1 MDKMK
6 YNIEP
11 PLLST
16 YESTFAPQQRP
27 WPVTTPP
34 KGRIMHESFS
44 AKIPDKKTFNESG
57 TNSALNKT
65 TIDDTSVASKMKN
78 FTITVYIKPYLISRH
93 VIKYELPMTTEIIR
107 TKYLNYL
114 QNSDK
119 SKLPGTRTPHS
130 YSLGNPFFTLVLQYQ
145 TIIDLA
151 SVELAQ
157 LTVDHRDYNFN
168 NKDFLKQVNT
178 LLLLIEA
185 TK

>member
-1 MDKMK
+1 
-6 YNIEP
+6 
-11 PLLST
+11 
-16 YESTFAPQQRP
+16 
-27 WPVTTPP
+27 
-34 KGRIMHESFS
+34 
-44 AKIPDKKTFNESG
+44 
-57 TNSALNKT
+57 
-65 TIDDTSVASKMKN
+65 
-78 FTITVYIKPYLISRH
+78 
-93 VIKYELPMTTEIIR
+93 MTTEIIR

-168 NKDFLKQVNT
+168 NKDFLKQVNI

-185 TK
+185 IK

>member
-1 MDKMK
+1 MGKMK
-6 YNIEP
+6 YHVEP
-11 PLLST
+11 PQQWLRSVVTLP
-16 YESTFAPQQRP
+16 ESK
-27 WPVTTPP
+27 V
-34 KGRIMHESFS
+34 IHESFS

-114 QNSDK
+114 QNPDK

-157 LTVDHRDYNFN
+157 LTIDHRDYNFN

-178 LLLLIEA
+178 LLLLIDA